1 MTNSWDDANTDQRE
15 HTACLVSP
23 AKFTHPTPARP
34 PDATADSESRAR
46 RAGQQLP
53 GRQGRIGFGTSYA
66 EWDGAPELLSV
77 CRIAPE
83 AL

>member
-34 PDATADSESRAR
+34 PDATADSESIPR
-46 RAGQQLP
+46 RCPL
-53 GRQGRIGFGTSYA
+53 RR
-66 EWDGAPELLSV
+66 E
-77 CRIAPE
+77 
-83 AL
+83 